1 MLTGLLIAAAQ
12 VRAEPASSP
21 RAAIEAALKTAD
33 CNQPLALSL
42 NNVAYHELGAGYSLA
57 MVPCW
62 SGPYQESH
70 MLFLIAP
77 KTGGMPRLL
86 LFDEWFEQKFR
97 PARVLWLAG
106 YDIESRRLTSLMKFR
121 GPGDCG
127 AAGEWTWTGSE
138 FRMAGY
144 WYKAD
149 CDGEEFDRDDKF
161 RVFPAQK

>member
-1 MLTGLLIAAAQ
+1 MAVCA
-12 VRAEPASSP
+12 RAEPVSSP
-21 RAAIEAALKTAD
+21 RAVIEASLKTAD
-33 CNQPLALSL
+33 CNQPLVQSL
-42 NNVAYHELGAGYSLA
+42 NNVTYHELGAGFSLA

-70 MLFLIAP
+70 MMFLVAP
-77 KTGGMPRLL
+77 KTGGMPKLL
-86 LFDEWFEQKFR
+86 QFDEWTDKKFR

-106 YDIESRRLTSLMKFR
+106 YESDTRRLTSFMKFR

-144 WYKAD
+144 WYKRD
-149 CDGEEFDRDDKF
+149 CDGEEFDRGE
-161 RVFPAQK
+161 RHQVFPPRK